1 MAEETPTA
9 VNINPEDLMPGDVA
23 RRTHHEGS
31 LTDVVTGTVEKVD
44 DGDVVMRAG
53 DLWRRFSM
61 ALPEFGD
68 EVGVRWDLVRAAPEK
83 MLAPGSVFTASDGP
97 VGVYYASRLAVYVLS
112 EDGKGPAV
120 DCASLTDWSRLIR
133 TGIVP
138 VDFVR
143 GGME

>member
-1 MAEETPTA
+1 MAET
-9 VNINPEDLMPGDVA
+9 VNINPAELKPGDIA
-23 RRTHHEGS
+23 RRTVTYLDGGLE
-31 LTDVVTGTVEKVD
+31 DVVTGTVEKVD
-44 DGDVVMRAG
+44 GDVVHMRG
-53 DLWRRFSM
+53 GHRIRVKG
-61 ALPEFGD
+61 LPGFEAS
-68 EVGVRWDLVRAAPEK
+68 VRWDLVRAAPEK
-83 MLAPGSVFTASDGP
+83 MLAPGSVFTASDGQ

-120 DCASLTDWSRLIR
+120 DCASLNDWSRLIR